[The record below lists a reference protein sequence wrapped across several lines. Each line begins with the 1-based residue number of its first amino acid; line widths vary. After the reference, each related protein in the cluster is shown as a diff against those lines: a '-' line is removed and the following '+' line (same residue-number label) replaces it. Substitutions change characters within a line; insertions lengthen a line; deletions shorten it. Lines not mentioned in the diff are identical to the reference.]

1 MNYTALYLIQSGF
14 LLMML
19 LYCLVSYIVYQN
31 RLYVYIL
38 VHATTLLLTYYVID
52 NQYLVEVFSFFFIF
66 IYISSILYYFNH
78 YTTLQI
84 NYQPAQLAQVL
95 AGLGTLLFLISFQ
108 YRMAPMF
115 GIFIRGLIVVT
126 LGTFFVSLGR
136 LIDKIDSVLIGLL
149 LCIFAICF
157 YSFMILYN
165 PSALYKK
172 EWGDIVFKTI
182 SIFQIVF
189 LMNALLKTMYSFNV
203 EKEELEKKFFQQMQ
217 DNFLSHLRVKQINEE
232 INSNLHDDVGS
243 QLSVIISLNQLALY
257 WLERDPDKA
266 KDIMNDVKETIKTI
280 PNKIENIIINNIA
293 DNNGKKHSTLGRW
306 QPFYLLQ
313 YNLNTT

>member
-1 MNYTALYLIQSGF
+1 
-14 LLMML
+14 
-19 LYCLVSYIVYQN
+19 
-31 RLYVYIL
+31 
-38 VHATTLLLTYYVID
+38 
-52 NQYLVEVFSFFFIF
+52 
-66 IYISSILYYFNH
+66 
-78 YTTLQI
+78 
-84 NYQPAQLAQVL
+84 
-95 AGLGTLLFLISFQ
+95 
-108 YRMAPMF
+108 
-115 GIFIRGLIVVT
+115 
-126 LGTFFVSLGR
+126 
-136 LIDKIDSVLIGLL
+136 
-149 LCIFAICF
+149 
-157 YSFMILYN
+157 
-165 PSALYKK
+165 
-172 EWGDIVFKTI
+172 
-182 SIFQIVF
+182 
-189 LMNALLKTMYSFNV
+189 MYSFNV